1 MCTNVTALKRAVDGW
16 DGRSETRTEMTC
28 DAERFLIESTLR
40 VLDGGEE
47 TFARTW
53 SFAIPRNGG

>member
-1 MCTNVTALKRAVDGW
+1 
-16 DGRSETRTEMTC
+16 MTC
-28 DAERFLIESTLR
+28 DAESFHVESQLR

-53 SFAIPRNGG
+53 SLAFPRQGG

>member
-1 MCTNVTALKRAVDGW
+1 MCTNATGLRRVADGW

-28 DAERFLIESTLR
+28 DAGQFLVDSTLR
-40 VLDGGEE
+40 VLEGGEE
-47 TFARTW
+47 TFTRTW